1 MPRRAVTSGGS
12 RASTAIL
19 ECGVLVLVLSAA
31 NVGTTCAES
40 QSRLYAAYLRLRAV
54 SMVLR
59 TLFEHGDFPMDFY
72 ARFERG
78 SCRVTAV
85 SWHCGTVL
93 TSASSAGPL
102 RRSLHGSS
110 VVCLCLRAPIV
121 SSDASS
127 KNAFEHQ
134 RRRRCLH
141 RERVDRRLAS
151 LRLLLPSLLLLRSA
165 VACPFVLKNAASPRR
180 LADDRRHSGDPRA
193 ARRSAFLFSTLR
205 CGPCTCNEG
214 RVDHIRHS
222 ASQ

>member
-1 MPRRAVTSGGS
+1 MISGEFSLALNGVHARPLPLARFTRWTAASSRHMRKPRRSCAPRAFAPCLGGWEAVFHGVCLMPRRAVTSGGS

-110 VVCLCLRAPIV
+110 VVCLCLREPIV
-121 SSDASS
+121 SS
-127 KNAFEHQ
+127 
-134 RRRRCLH
+134 
-141 RERVDRRLAS
+141 ERIRT
-151 LRLLLPSLLLLRSA
+151 SA
-165 VACPFVLKNAASPRR
+165 
-180 LADDRRHSGDPRA
+180 
-193 ARRSAFLFSTLR
+193 T
-205 CGPCTCNEG
+205 
-214 RVDHIRHS
+214 
-222 ASQ
+222 